1 MSDGDFTKHNSM
13 KAKTITEA
21 LTDHHNE
28 MRDLIKEIKDDQSKY
43 ILLKKHLDIHHELEE
58 DILLSELNNKKEV
71 KDESLESQEEHFVL
85 NILLLDLADF
95 PKEHPRW
102 IVKFKVLEEIIDHHL
117 KEEEEDLFP
126 EAEKH
131 LSKKKLNDMG
141 EQFLKLKKKRLSI
154 AMETKD

>member
-1 MSDGDFTKHNSM
+1 M